1 MNFES
6 LANELLLDI
15 FDYYSV
21 IHLLRT
27 LFGLNIRINNLVLE
41 YFRSPVI
48 DFRSLTLHY
57 GPYDIDCPINLNP
70 TVQLNSTPINY
81 EQFPTSSI
89 ITPTSNT
96 SLSEHETD
104 HNQNN
109 LQQ

>member
-1 MNFES
+1 
-6 LANELLLDI
+6 
-15 FDYYSV
+15 
-21 IHLLRT
+21 
-27 LFGLNIRINNLVLE
+27 
-41 YFRSPVI
+41 
-48 DFRSLTLHY
+48 
-57 GPYDIDCPINLNP
+57 DIDCPINLNP